1 MRGRRSGEG
10 SADGREIYG
19 NKRSEL
25 VWIVG
30 LLGYEPGLADEAA
43 CDGLALLF

>member
-1 MRGRRSGEG
+1 MGKAVRMGGEI
-10 SADGREIYG
+10 DG

-25 VWIVG
+25 VWVVG